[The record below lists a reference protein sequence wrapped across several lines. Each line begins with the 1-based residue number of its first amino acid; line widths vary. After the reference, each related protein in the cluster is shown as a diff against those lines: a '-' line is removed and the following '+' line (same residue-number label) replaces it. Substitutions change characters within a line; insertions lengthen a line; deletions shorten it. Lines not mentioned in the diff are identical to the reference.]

1 MTSRERME
9 RALTGSGLP
18 DRIPLCETSIWP
30 ETRQRW
36 LQEGLPEGVDP
47 LVWMG
52 MDRIRTIYPDS
63 TLRYPTETLS
73 EDEETV
79 VWRDENGAVMRRWKN
94 KTAVRVMLE
103 PLVKTPD
110 DWRAQRPR
118 LLDMAGRVADNYAQ
132 VVADAAAQDMWVAI
146 CPREPMWFMLMLMG
160 FEGGLPMILDYPDVV
175 ADIIHV
181 QTEISLYAVRTCL
194 ERARPDALWYFSDLC
209 YRGGMLFSPA
219 TYRELVMPQVKRVTQ
234 ACHDAGMA
242 TMYHCDG
249 NVSELIPLLIETGFD
264 CIQPLEARAG
274 NDVRELCPRYGRQIA
289 MFGNINVDR
298 LSSTPE
304 EAEEE
309 VRMKVS
315 AAAPGGRYLFHSDH
329 SVPPS
334 VPLANYRLA
343 VETARRLGSFE

>member
-1 MTSRERME
+1 MTSRERMA

-18 DRIPLCETSIWP
+18 DRIPLCEISIWP
-30 ETRQRW
+30 ETRRRW

-47 LVWMG
+47 LVWLG
-52 MDRIRTIYPDS
+52 MDRIRTIGPDC
-63 TLRYPTETLS
+63 TLRYPPQTLS

-79 VWRDENGAVMRRWKN
+79 TWRDENGAVMRRWKN
-94 KTAVRVMLE
+94 KTAVRVMVE

-132 VVADAAAQDMWVAI
+132 TVAEAVAQDMWVALS
-146 CPREPMWFMLMLMG
+146 PREPMWFMLMLMG
-160 FEGGLPMILDYPDVV
+160 FEQALPMILDYPDVV
-175 ADIIHV
+175 ADMVQV
-181 QTEISLYAVRTCL
+181 QTELSLHVLRTCL

-219 TYRELVMPQVKRVTQ
+219 VFREVVMPNLKRVTQ
-234 ACHDAGMA
+234 ACHDAGLA
-242 TMYHCDG
+242 TMFHCDG
-249 NVSELIPLLIETGFD
+249 NVSQLIPLLIETGFD

-274 NDVRELCPRYGRQIA
+274 NDVRELRPRYGQQITL
-289 MFGNINVDR
+289 FGNISVER
-298 LSSTPE
+298 LSGTPE

-309 VRMKVS
+309 VQAKVS
-315 AAAPGGRYLFHSDH
+315 VAAPGGRYLFHSDH

-334 VPLANYRLA
+334 VPLENYRVA
-343 VETARRLGSFE
+343 VETARKVGCFE